1 MGCLVYLRRL
11 VPQNRGKSYMSSE
24 ASILS
29 WLGNDS
35 APGGLTAGAYQSNAR
50 NPVPSSDLESLYTLD
65 STDYIIS
72 TILYTCGIH
81 SHIPTPTHIHIRK
94 LKREIYF

>member
-1 MGCLVYLRRL
+1 MKRFAALAEDL
-11 VPQNRGKSYMSSE
+11 SYNPN
-24 ASILS
+24 IHL
-29 WLGNDS
+29 
-35 APGGLTAGAYQSNAR
+35 GGLTAGAYQSNAR